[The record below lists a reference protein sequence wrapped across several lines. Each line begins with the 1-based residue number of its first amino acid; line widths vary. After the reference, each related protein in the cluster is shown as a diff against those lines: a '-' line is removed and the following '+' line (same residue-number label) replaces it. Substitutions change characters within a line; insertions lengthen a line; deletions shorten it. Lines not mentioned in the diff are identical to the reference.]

1 MPNGFLNKSVLL
13 LRTAKMSA
21 TAHIQKFSKNSDGH
35 TEYFIKVVF
44 NGKQWAIRK
53 RYSEFTTFDEYLQR
67 SGYKVNYTLPEKTW
81 WKRFDPQVLVQ
92 RQKELQQYLNV
103 LLGSTISTE
112 NSLIREFLEVDENR
126 LALAKRQTFRE
137 FKYSENLDAIVA
149 TFPRLMIDIP
159 SSRNPPTVTPSKNR
173 QMSTV
178 FQRMNSLGTGFR
190 TFSNNKSTSFSQRPM
205 LKRGETVTS
214 DSGGGGGGGSGYAS
228 SSSFNAPMTPIGR
241 ERRFSVDV
249 FSQMVSSS
257 SPRPSQVM
265 GDNDFQRSVNA
276 LWVHYEPPIT
286 QEIEDMEAGG
296 DCPVHM
302 MDSTSPTLPL
312 DVMSCLVAPITTGS
326 RKSDSLA
333 FLETEID
340 RMVADVPFYIND
352 ILKANNPVFLSFNG
366 PSPVIPGCSI
376 SSSVHTECESQSEG
390 GSRNNSTASGSNAHK
405 QVHEEEEED
414 AAEAPASPYTPHS
427 QSSNS
432 DKLNGLKILTPSTSL
447 ESLAR

>member
-1 MPNGFLNKSVLL
+1 
-13 LRTAKMSA
+13 MSA

-53 RYSEFTTFDEYLQR
+53 RYSEFIAFDEYLQR

-103 LLGSTISTE
+103 LLGNTISTE
-112 NSLIREFLEVDENR
+112 NSLVREFLEVDQNR

-137 FKYSENLDAIVA
+137 FKYSENLDSIVA
-149 TFPRLMIDIP
+149 YFPKMMIDIP
-159 SSRNPPTVTPSKNR
+159 SNRNIASVTPNKQR
-173 QMSTV
+173 QASTV

-190 TFSNNKSTSFSQRPM
+190 TFSNAKSTSFSSRPM

-214 DSGGGGGGGSGYAS
+214 DSGGGGAS
-228 SSSFNAPMTPIGR
+228 SYSTPMTPIGR

-249 FSQMVSSS
+249 FSQMVSSAA
-257 SPRPSQVM
+257 SPRPSSA

-286 QEIEDMEAGG
+286 QEIEDLENGG
-296 DCPVHM
+296 DCPVHT

-312 DVMSCLVAPITTGS
+312 DVVHCLAVPV
-326 RKSDSLA
+326 KSATSEERSESMLRLDFEVERL
-333 FLETEID
+333 I
-340 RMVADVPFYIND
+340 ADVPFYIND
-352 ILKANNPVFLSFNG
+352 VLKANNPVFLSFSG

-376 SSSVHTECESQSEG
+376 SSSVHTDISESQSEG
-390 GSRNNSTASGSNAHK
+390 GSRNNSTTNRSSHVHK
-405 QVHEEEEED
+405 EVEDEEEEENEIERD
-414 AAEAPASPYTPHS
+414 RKKGKDVSGGAGESSPYTPHS
-427 QSSNS
+427 ESSTS
-432 DKLNGLKILTPSTSL
+432 DRLNGLKILSPSTSL
-447 ESLAR
+447 ESLER

>member
-1 MPNGFLNKSVLL
+1 M
-13 LRTAKMSA
+13 
-21 TAHIQKFSKNSDGH
+21 
-35 TEYFIKVVF
+35 
-44 NGKQWAIRK
+44 
-53 RYSEFTTFDEYLQR
+53 
-67 SGYKVNYTLPEKTW
+67 
-81 WKRFDPQVLVQ
+81 
-92 RQKELQQYLNV
+92 
-103 LLGSTISTE
+103 
-112 NSLIREFLEVDENR
+112 
-126 LALAKRQTFRE
+126 
-137 FKYSENLDAIVA
+137 
-149 TFPRLMIDIP
+149 
-159 SSRNPPTVTPSKNR
+159 
-173 QMSTV
+173 
-178 FQRMNSLGTGFR
+178 
-190 TFSNNKSTSFSQRPM
+190 
-205 LKRGETVTS
+205 
-214 DSGGGGGGGSGYAS
+214 
-228 SSSFNAPMTPIGR
+228 
-241 ERRFSVDV
+241 DV

-352 ILKANNPVFLSFNG
+352 ILKANNPVFVSFNG